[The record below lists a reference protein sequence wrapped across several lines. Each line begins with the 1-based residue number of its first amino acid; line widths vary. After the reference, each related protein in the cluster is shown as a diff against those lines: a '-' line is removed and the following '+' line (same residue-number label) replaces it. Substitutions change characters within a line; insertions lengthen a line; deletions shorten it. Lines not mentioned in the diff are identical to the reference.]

1 VVLVGR
7 GEDVDVLLKV
17 VLRDV
22 QLVERDVDLEI
33 LLGESEVLVELWR
46 ERRRVAEVSFRLLR
60 ADDEILTSRFS

>member
-1 VVLVGR
+1 MVLVGR